1 MYSNC
6 HSASKL
12 ISITFSVNEKRRCQ
26 SSFANP
32 QTCLFVY
39 LFVCVFV
46 YRYRAP
52 ECLLTDGYYTHKMD
66 MWSVGCVFFE
76 VLR

>member
-1 MYSNC
+1 MGSTTN
-6 HSASKL
+6 
-12 ISITFSVNEKRRCQ
+12 
-26 SSFANP
+26 
-32 QTCLFVY
+32 QTLGW
-39 LFVCVFV
+39 VFGF
-46 YRYRAP
+46 RYRAP